1 MADVSDRWLLHD
13 PGNQRSDDLRC
24 SNTQRT
30 HKASQHSYI
39 LLEPLALENNSE
51 EASTAVNVVGLLS
64 PPTRY
69 HDLEHRSGVSTSTL
83 QPETDTNFF
92 RKTPNSPS
100 SPAKPKVKF
109 FKDVGLWKWE
119 LTALAVSCG
128 LLVTIFLAL
137 ATHDGKEQSQCPHRI
152 TINSLVSVLTTI
164 MAAEL
169 AMVLA
174 ESECTICEL
183 NLSSFRPLIMP
194 TVISQIKWSWFS
206 RPHHLIDVLHFDQ
219 ASRGLFGSLLFVG
232 RFCHHPTA

>member
-1 MADVSDRWLLHD
+1 M
-13 PGNQRSDDLRC
+13 
-24 SNTQRT
+24 
-30 HKASQHSYI
+30 
-39 LLEPLALENNSE
+39 
-51 EASTAVNVVGLLS
+51 LS
-64 PPTRY
+64 PPTPY
-69 HDLEHRSGVSTSTL
+69 HDLEHRSSVSTSTL

-119 LTALAVSCG
+119 LTALAVSRG

-137 ATHDGKEQSQCPHRI
+137 ATYDGKEQSQCPHRI
-152 TINSLVSVLTTI
+152 TINSLVSELTTI

-183 NLSSFRPLIMP
+183 KLSS
-194 TVISQIKWSWFS
+194 
-206 RPHHLIDVLHFDQ
+206 IDNAYSYKPD
-219 ASRGLFGSLLFVG
+219 
-232 RFCHHPTA
+232 